1 MCVRDYFQQKNKNK
15 KKRCGFISQFG
26 LRPPIDQPFFLSLFE
41 MVKNIP
47 PIWAATPYTPKEKFG
62 VLLFSQVQRRRF
74 LSTNHTRNNN
84 NKKQQGSVWMMNG
97 IVLYAKRHNL
107 TYDHDKENKDVLRF
121 LSLCL
126 SHRVS
131 PFYRRERKTTAR

>member
-1 MCVRDYFQQKNKNK
+1 
-15 KKRCGFISQFG
+15 
-26 LRPPIDQPFFLSLFE
+26 
-41 MVKNIP
+41 
-47 PIWAATPYTPKEKFG
+47 
-62 VLLFSQVQRRRF
+62 
-74 LSTNHTRNNN
+74 
-84 NKKQQGSVWMMNG
+84 MMNG